1 MRAIE
6 RVIGITIGTMLLAAG
21 PALAVPASGSSTI
34 GWMTADSLAVQ
45 RVPGNILSTTLET
58 NAGRPVYTVDIRTAG
73 GRLRAVQVD
82 AHSAAVLGVH
92 PVSDPLVGE
101 VEAP

>member
-6 RVIGITIGTMLLAAG
+6 RVIGITIGTILLAAG
-21 PALAVPASGSSTI
+21 PALAVPARHSSAI
-34 GWMTADSLAVQ
+34 GWTTAESVAAQ
-45 RVPGNILSTTLET
+45 RVPGNILSTTLGT
-58 NAGRPVYTVDIRTAG
+58 DAGRPVYTVDIRTAG

-82 AHSAAVLGVH
+82 AHSAVVLGIH
-92 PVSDPLVGE
+92 PVSDSLVGE